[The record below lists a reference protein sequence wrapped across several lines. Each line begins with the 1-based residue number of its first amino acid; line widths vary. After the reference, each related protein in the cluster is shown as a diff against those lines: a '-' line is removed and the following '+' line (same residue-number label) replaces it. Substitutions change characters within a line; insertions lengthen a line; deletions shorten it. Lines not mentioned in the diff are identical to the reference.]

1 MNLEKVFTYVNIS
14 IVVVLSIFFLL
25 GIFKIF
31 TYSQLR
37 PFIVGFTILFSAAYI
52 YLLVQS
58 SKRR

>member
-1 MNLEKVFTYVNIS
+1 MNLEKIFTYVNIS

-37 PFIVGFTILFSAAYI
+37 PFILGFTILYSAVYI
-52 YLLVQS
+52 ILILS
-58 SKRR
+58 RKRK

>member
-1 MNLEKVFTYVNIS
+1 MNLEKIFTYVNIS

-37 PFIVGFTILFSAAYI
+37 PFILRFTILYSAVYI
-52 YLLVQS
+52 ILILS
-58 SKRR
+58 RKRK